1 MYTHV
6 PTVEGR
12 VMDSPNVSFLMPQTC
27 DYVTSQGKRD
37 FVDIITYS
45 EMGNLSWIIWGAGGG
60 VQYNHNGPC
69 DYVGRQ
75 EGQRCYDRS
84 RGRKERFEDTVL
96 LAT

>member
-1 MYTHV
+1 MYSSRYRNQCVYTHV

-45 EMGNLSWIIWGAGGG
+45 EMGNLSWIIWGAGGE
-60 VQYNHNGPC
+60 GPI
-69 DYVGRQ
+69 
-75 EGQRCYDRS
+75 
-84 RGRKERFEDTVL
+84 
-96 LAT
+96 